1 MVDSLGSSFGSDESN
16 DDLAWL
22 EDADDESRDT
32 DSLGSFVVDSS
43 DWELELKPNLT
54 EDQAIN
60 QEKLR
65 SDIEDDEI
73 GREQLNGEGQIL
85 GLRCLL

>member
-43 DWELELKPNLT
+43 DGELELEPNFT

-60 QEKLR
+60 Q
-65 SDIEDDEI
+65 
-73 GREQLNGEGQIL
+73 GRV
-85 GLRCLL
+85 RYDT